1 MTYRRRHD
9 RAADARA
16 RAATCVREFGP
27 SKTQQSMSVDCDLNV
42 LVKRFGIDKEPLP
55 PAVFDPSFYGDLPDG
70 LDLRT
75 ALDRVRDANDRFM
88 RLPAAL
94 RAYFHNDP
102 ATLWQFVNDPAN
114 AEECIRLG
122 LLHRPAAAQPPRDA
136 PPPKA
141 GSGEAAS
148 PSPSAT

>member
-9 RAADARA
+9 RVADARA
-16 RAATCVREFGP
+16 RANACVRDFDP

-42 LVKRFGIDKEPLP
+42 LVKRFGIDKDPIP
-55 PAVFDPSFYGDLPDG
+55 PAVFDPSFYGDLPEG

-75 ALDRVRDANDRFM
+75 ALDRVRDAEARFM
-88 RLPAAL
+88 RLPADL

-102 ATLWQFVNDPAN
+102 ARLWQFVNDPAN
-114 AEECIRLG
+114 ADEAVRLG
-122 LLHRPAAAQPPRDA
+122 LLHRPAALTPPGS

-148 PSPSAT
+148 P